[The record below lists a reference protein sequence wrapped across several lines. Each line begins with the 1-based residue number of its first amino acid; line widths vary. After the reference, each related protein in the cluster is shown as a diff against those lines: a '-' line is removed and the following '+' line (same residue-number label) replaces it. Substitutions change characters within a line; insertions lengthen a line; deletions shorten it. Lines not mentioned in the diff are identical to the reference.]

1 VVLTN
6 DRKTTGMNA
15 KQMTKRDILQAD
27 TVVIGAGIIGLAVAR
42 KLAMQ
47 GRDVLVL
54 EFGAHFGEGV
64 SSRNSEVI
72 HAGIYYPEDSLK
84 ARLCV
89 RGRRML
95 YDYCQ
100 ARGINHRRTG
110 KWIVANGASQVERLD
125 TIASQALRNG
135 VPLQRITRKA
145 LQVSLPDVTAQEA
158 LYSPETGI
166 VDSHGVMLSLLG
178 ELEDYGGQLVRRAPV
193 ERAAT
198 YDEEHRLSVGGQ
210 APCELRAHRVVNA
223 AGLGAVPLATSWKG
237 VPADTAPRQWLARG
251 VYFSYSGRHPF
262 HSLVYPVP
270 EPGGLGVHLTL
281 DLAGQ
286 ARFGPDVDWIKR
298 VDFSVDPGRARSFA
312 NSIRRWWPA
321 LDDSRLQPAYAGIRP
336 KLAGPDGGFA
346 DFCIAGERQHGVP
359 GLVHLFGIE
368 SPGLTASLAIADE
381 VAKLLTD

>member
-1 VVLTN
+1 MLTN
-6 DRKTTGMNA
+6 DQNTTRVTL
-15 KQMTKRDILQAD
+15 KQMTGRDIVQAD
-27 TVVIGAGIIGLAVAR
+27 TVVIGAGIVGLAVAR
-42 KLAMQ
+42 TLAMQ
-47 GRDVLVL
+47 GREVLVL
-54 EFGAHFGEGV
+54 ESGAHFGEGL

-95 YDYCQ
+95 YEYCQ
-100 ARGINHRRTG
+100 TRGINHRRTG
-110 KWIVANGASQVERLD
+110 KWIVANGEPQVDRLD
-125 TIASQALRNG
+125 VIASQALRNG
-135 VPLQRITRKA
+135 VPLQRVTRRA

-178 ELEDYGGQLVRRAPV
+178 ELEDYGGHLVRRAPV

-198 YDEEHRLSVGGQ
+198 CAGEHRLWVGGA
-210 APCELRAHRVVNA
+210 APCELRAQRVVNA
-223 AGLGAVPLATSWKG
+223 AGLGAVPLATSWQG
-237 VPADTAPRQWLARG
+237 VPADIAPRQWFARG

-262 HSLVYPVP
+262 HSLVYPIP

-286 ARFGPDVDWIKR
+286 ARFGPDVEWIGR
-298 VDFSVDPGRARSFA
+298 VDFSVDPDRARSFA
-312 NSIRRWWPA
+312 ESVRRWWPA
-321 LDDSRLQPAYAGIRP
+321 LDESRLQPAYAGIRP

-346 DFCIAGERQHGVP
+346 DFRIDGERRHGIS

-368 SPGLTASLAIADE
+368 SPGLTAALAIADE
-381 VAKLLTD
+381 VAGQIAN

>member
-1 VVLTN
+1 MLTN
-6 DRKTTGMNA
+6 DRNTTRVTLE
-15 KQMTKRDILQAD
+15 QMTGRDIVQAD
-27 TVVIGAGIIGLAVAR
+27 TVVIGAGIVGLAVAR
-42 KLAMQ
+42 TLAKQ
-47 GRDVLVL
+47 GREVLVL
-54 EFGAHFGEGV
+54 ESGAHFGEGV

-72 HAGIYYPEDSLK
+72 HAGIYYPEDTLK

-95 YDYCQ
+95 YEYCQ
-100 ARGINHRRTG
+100 TRGIDHRKTG
-110 KWIVANGASQVERLD
+110 KWIVANGVSQVERLD

-135 VPLQRITRKA
+135 VLLQRVTRRA
-145 LQVSLPDVTAQEA
+145 LRVSLPDVTAQEA

-178 ELEDYGGQLVRRAPV
+178 ELEDYGGHLVRQAPV

-198 YDEEHRLSVGGQ
+198 CDGEHRLQVGGP
-210 APCELRAHRVVNA
+210 APCELRAQRVVNA
-223 AGLGAVPLATSWKG
+223 AGLGAVPLATSWQG
-237 VPADTAPRQWLARG
+237 VPADIAPRQWLARG

-262 HSLVYPVP
+262 HSLVYPIP

-286 ARFGPDVDWIKR
+286 ARFGPDVEWIER

-312 NSIRRWWPA
+312 ESIRRWWPA

-346 DFCIAGERQHGVP
+346 DFRIAGERRHGVA

-368 SPGLTASLAIADE
+368 SPGLTAALAIADE
-381 VAKLLTD
+381 VTGQLAD

>member
-1 VVLTN
+1 MVLTN

-110 KWIVANGASQVERLD
+110 KWIVANGGSQVERLD

-135 VPLQRITRKA
+135 VPLQRMTRRA

-237 VPADTAPRQWLARG
+237 VPADIAPRQWLARG

-286 ARFGPDVDWIKR
+286 ARFGPDVEWIKR

>member
-1 VVLTN
+1 MVLTN

-135 VPLQRITRKA
+135 VPLQRMTRRA

-237 VPADTAPRQWLARG
+237 VPADIAPRQWLARG

-286 ARFGPDVDWIKR
+286 ARFGPDVEWIKR

>member
-1 VVLTN
+1 M
-6 DRKTTGMNA
+6 TG
-15 KQMTKRDILQAD
+15 RDIVQAD
-27 TVVIGAGIIGLAVAR
+27 TVVIGAGIVGLAVAR
-42 KLAMQ
+42 TLAMQ
-47 GRDVLVL
+47 GREVLVL
-54 EFGAHFGEGV
+54 ESGDHFGEGV

-95 YDYCQ
+95 YEYCHT
-100 ARGINHRRTG
+100 RGINHRRTG
-110 KWIVANGASQVERLD
+110 KWIVANGLSQVERLD
-125 TIASQALRNG
+125 TIASQAFRNG
-135 VPLQRITRKA
+135 VPLQRVTRRG
-145 LQVSLPDVTAQEA
+145 LQASLPGVTAQEA
-158 LYSPETGI
+158 LYSPETGV

-178 ELEDYGGQLVRRAPV
+178 ELEDYGGHMVRRAPV

-198 YDEEHRLSVGGQ
+198 SAGAHRLWVGGP
-210 APCELRAHRVVNA
+210 APCELRAQRVVNA
-223 AGLGAVPLATSWKG
+223 AGLGAVPLATSWQG
-237 VPADTAPRQWLARG
+237 VPADIAPRQWLARG

-262 HSLVYPVP
+262 HSLVYPIP

-286 ARFGPDVDWIKR
+286 ARFGPDVEWIER
-298 VDFSVDPGRARSFA
+298 VEFAVDPDRARSFA
-312 NSIRRWWPA
+312 ESIRRWWPA
-321 LDDSRLQPAYAGIRP
+321 LDESRLQPAYAGIRP

-346 DFCIAGERQHGVP
+346 DFCIAGERQHGVS

-381 VAKLLTD
+381 VAERLGD

>member
-1 VVLTN
+1 
-6 DRKTTGMNA
+6 
-15 KQMTKRDILQAD
+15 MTKRDILQAD

-135 VPLQRITRKA
+135 VPLQRMTRRA

-237 VPADTAPRQWLARG
+237 VPADIAPRQWLARG

-286 ARFGPDVDWIKR
+286 ARFGPDVEWIKR

-336 KLAGPDGGFA
+336 KLAGPDGGFS

>member
-1 VVLTN
+1 MVLTN

-125 TIASQALRNG
+125 TIASQALQNG
-135 VPLQRITRKA
+135 VPLQRMTRRA

-237 VPADTAPRQWLARG
+237 VPADIAPRQWLARG

-286 ARFGPDVDWIKR
+286 ARFGPDVEWIKR

>member
-1 VVLTN
+1 MLTN
-6 DRKTTGMNA
+6 DRNTTRVTL
-15 KQMTKRDILQAD
+15 KQMTGRDIVQAD
-27 TVVIGAGIIGLAVAR
+27 TVVVGAGIVGLAVAR
-42 KLAMQ
+42 TLAKQ
-47 GRDVLVL
+47 GREVLVL
-54 EFGAHFGEGV
+54 ESGAHFGEGV

-95 YDYCQ
+95 YEYCQ
-100 ARGINHRRTG
+100 TRGIDHRKTG

-135 VPLQRITRKA
+135 VPLQRVTRRA
-145 LQVSLPDVTAQEA
+145 LRVSLPDVTAQEA

-237 VPADTAPRQWLARG
+237 VPADIAPRQWLARG

-286 ARFGPDVDWIKR
+286 ARFGPDVEWIKR

>member
-1 VVLTN
+1 MVLTN

-237 VPADTAPRQWLARG
+237 VPADPAPRQWLARG

>member
-1 VVLTN
+1 MVLTN

-135 VPLQRITRKA
+135 VPLQRMTRRA

-237 VPADTAPRQWLARG
+237 VPADIAPRQWLARG
-251 VYFSYSGRHPF
+251 VYFSYSDRHPF

-286 ARFGPDVDWIKR
+286 ARFGPDVEWIKR

>member
-1 VVLTN
+1 MVLTN

-135 VPLQRITRKA
+135 VPLQRMTRRA

-237 VPADTAPRQWLARG
+237 VPADIAPRQWLARG

-286 ARFGPDVDWIKR
+286 ARFGPDVEWIKR

-381 VAKLLTD
+381 VAKL